1 MTFRAII
8 VNAVSTVAQATAE
21 RFSIEEQDRD
31 NHRVCQARNWPVAA
45 VITIRGHS
53 RNYSWLHELCAAS
66 PDYAEFVRLV
76 GEQAGDIVVCRDYDR
91 LWRTDALRAQVM
103 AWCREHACQVFSI
116 NQPVEP
122 IEPELLA
129 GGTSDSAMIL
139 EAVGGVIAEQENK
152 ARVRRRKIGIEGRLR
167 RGEHVWGPTTAY
179 GFTRQ
184 DKALVVDDS
193 EWRWLQEMKRWAL
206 EDGLGASGIE
216 ARLNRLGVPPPGA
229 RRQAVPTQHGR
240 WTRKTIK
247 RILTN
252 PLYAG
257 ETRWGQFSNNGQ
269 HRALFTVEEQARVVA
284 VLSGPSARQGLYDDR
299 LLSGLARCGYCDH
312 AMSYCR
318 SFGVRYLRCSW
329 HTNSRGQECRNNGHN
344 AADVHE
350 YLLGEIRRATLDRDD
365 WLAARRAQHDS
376 SQIQERIAA
385 IEAQIQEHR
394 ARFGQWSH
402 AYEVG
407 VIGLG
412 ELAEHRQRIL
422 SGVEALKGER
432 QACFMRLD
440 SEAQALT
447 AMEELAGGM
456 AGLAEQTMEQ
466 QRAVI
471 VRLIERVTFVQGD
484 PPSIHWR

>member
-8 VNAVSTVAQATAE
+8 LNSVSTVAQATAE

-31 NHRVCQARNWPVAA
+31 NRRVCQARNWPIAA
-45 VITIRGHS
+45 VVTIRGHS
-53 RNYSWLHELCAAS
+53 RNYAWLHELCADS
-66 PDYAEFVRLV
+66 PDYAEFIRLV
-76 GEQAGDIVVCRDYDR
+76 GSGAGNIVVCRDYDR

-122 IEPELLA
+122 VAPELLSA
-129 GGTSDSAMIL
+129 GASDSAMIL
-139 EAVGGVIAEQENK
+139 EAVGGVLAEQENRS
-152 ARVRRRKIGIEGRLR
+152 RVRRRAVGIEGRIR

-179 GFTRQ
+179 GFTRV
-184 DKALVVDDS
+184 DKALVVDES
-193 EWRWLQEMKRWAL
+193 EWRWLEEMKRWVL
-206 EDGLGASGIE
+206 DDGLGASGIE

-229 RRQAVPTQHGR
+229 RRQATPTQHGR

-247 RILTN
+247 RILCN

-257 ETRWGQFSNNGQ
+257 VTQWGSFSNNGQ
-269 HRALFTVEEQARVVA
+269 HRALFTVEEQARA
-284 VLSGPSARQGLYDDR
+284 ISVLSGPSARQGLYDDR
-299 LLSGLARCGYCDH
+299 LLSGLARCGYCGH
-312 AMSYCR
+312 AMSYCH

-329 HTNSRGQECRNNGHN
+329 HTNSRGQECHNNGHSAAQVHAYVLN
-344 AADVHE
+344 AVYH
-350 YLLGEIRRATLDRDD
+350 ATLDRND
-365 WLAARRAQHDS
+365 WLATRRAQHDS

-385 IEAQIQEHR
+385 IGAQIQEHQ
-394 ARFGQWSH
+394 ARFSQWSH

-422 SGVEALKGER
+422 SGVEALRGEK
-432 QACFMRLD
+432 QGCMMRLD

-456 AGLAEQTMEQ
+456 EGLAEQTMER

-484 PPSIHWR
+484 PPSIYWR

>member
-8 VNAVSTVAQATAE
+8 LNSVSTVAQATAE

-31 NHRVCQARNWPVAA
+31 NRRVCQARNWPIAA
-45 VITIRGHS
+45 VVTISGHS
-53 RNYSWLHELCAAS
+53 RNYLWLHELCADS
-66 PDYAEFVRLV
+66 PDYAEFIRLV
-76 GEQAGDIVVCRDYDR
+76 GAQAGNIVVCRDYDR

-122 IEPELLA
+122 VAPELLA
-129 GGTSDSAMIL
+129 AGASDSAMIL
-139 EAVGGVIAEQENK
+139 EAVGGVLAEMENRE
-152 ARVRRRKIGIEGRLR
+152 RVRRRKVGIEGRIR

-184 DKALVVDDS
+184 DKALVVDES
-193 EWRWLQEMKRWAL
+193 EWRWLEEMKRWVL

-257 ETRWGQFSNNGQ
+257 VTRWGAFSNDGH
-269 HRALFTVEEQARVVA
+269 HRALFTVEEQARVLA
-284 VLSGPSARQGLYDDR
+284 VLSGHSARQGVYDDR
-299 LLSGLARCGYCDH
+299 LLSGLARCGYCAH
-312 AMSYCR
+312 AMSYCK

-329 HTNSRGQECRNNGHN
+329 HTNSRGKECVNNGHSANHVHGYVLN
-344 AADVHE
+344 AIYHAS
-350 YLLGEIRRATLDRDD
+350 LDRED
-365 WLAARRAQHDS
+365 WLSARRAQHDS
-376 SQIQERIAA
+376 AQIAERIAG
-385 IEAQIQEHR
+385 IDAQIAEHQ
-394 ARFGQWSH
+394 ARYGQWSH

-407 VIGLG
+407 IIALG

-432 QACFMRLD
+432 QTCMIRLD
-440 SEAQALT
+440 SEAQALV
-447 AMEELAGGM
+447 AMEELGGDM
-456 AGLAEQTMEQ
+456 DGLAEQTVER

-471 VRLIERVTFVQGD
+471 VRLVERVVLTQGG
-484 PPSIHWR
+484 PPSIYWR

>member
-8 VNAVSTVAQATAE
+8 LNSVSTVAQATAE

-31 NHRVCQARNWPVAA
+31 NRRVCQARNWPIAA
-45 VITIRGHS
+45 VVTIRGHS
-53 RNYSWLHELCAAS
+53 RNYAWLHELCADS
-66 PDYAEFVRLV
+66 PDYAEFIRLV
-76 GEQAGDIVVCRDYDR
+76 GSGAGNIVVCRDYDR

-122 IEPELLA
+122 VAPELLSA
-129 GGTSDSAMIL
+129 GASDSAMIL
-139 EAVGGVIAEQENK
+139 EAVGGVLAEQENRS
-152 ARVRRRKIGIEGRLR
+152 RVRRRAVGIEGRIR

-179 GFTRQ
+179 GFTRV
-184 DKALVVDDS
+184 DKALVVDES
-193 EWRWLQEMKRWAL
+193 EWRWLEEMKRWVL
-206 EDGLGASGIE
+206 DDGLGASGIE

-257 ETRWGQFSNNGQ
+257 VTRWGAFSNNGQ
-269 HRALFTVEEQARVVA
+269 HRALFTPEEQVRVVA
-284 VLSGPSARQGLYDDR
+284 MLSGHSARQGVYDDR
-299 LLSGLARCGYCDH
+299 LLSGLARCGYCGH
-312 AMSYCR
+312 AMSYCK

-329 HTNSRGQECRNNGHN
+329 HTNTRGQECRNNGHN

-350 YLLGEIRRATLDRDD
+350 QLLEGLRRASQDRDD
-365 WLAARRAQHDS
+365 WLSARRAQHDS
-376 SQIQERIAA
+376 AQIQERIAG
-385 IEAQIQEHR
+385 IDAQIAEHR
-394 ARFGQWSH
+394 ARYGQWSH

-422 SGVEALKGER
+422 SGVEALRGER
-432 QACFMRLD
+432 QGCMMRLD
-440 SEAQALT
+440 SEAQALA
-447 AMEELAGGM
+447 AMEDLAPEMGGLAGRTVEG
-456 AGLAEQTMEQ
+456 
-466 QRAVI
+466 QRVI
-471 VRLIERVTFVQGD
+471 LVRLVERVEFRQGD
-484 PPSIHWR
+484 PPTIHWR